1 MAIYGTVLSR
11 LWHICG
17 INVAYAKLVQVPFR
31 HMQVDPKCLEPGY
44 GLNDRIPLLHLQVG
58 EDCDGQPL
66 TLDLVPPAVAIAAL
80 VFHPCNWDAMHKRA
94 APVFGTAAEVDEWLQ
109 GMGYA

>member
-1 MAIYGTVLSR
+1 M
-11 LWHICG
+11 
-17 INVAYAKLVQVPFR
+17 QVPFR
-31 HMQVDPKCLEPGY
+31 HMQVDPRCLEPGY

-80 VFHPCNWDAMHKRA
+80 VFHPCNWEAMHKRA
-94 APVFGTAAEVDEWLQ
+94 APVFGTATEVDEWLQ
-109 GMGYA
+109 QMGYD